1 MPARARFS
9 LSAARA
15 GAAALPQ
22 RLRLP
27 QVDPRAWA
35 GRLVPTRRSLAV
47 GLGLLAFGLTAYAF
61 ARETSLFAVDRID
74 VEGGSPRLAAE
85 VRQALAPV
93 AGTSL
98 VGLDGGA
105 AMRRVEA
112 LPTVV
117 SATYDRAFPHTLR
130 VVVVPERPASVLR
143 RGADSW
149 LLSARGRVI
158 ERLPLRADSR
168 LPRVWVAGSIPVS
181 IGGTLAGG
189 AGAAARA
196 VALAGPFGSRVA
208 AATYAKGL
216 LVFHLRSGLEVL
228 LGDTADVGLKAAIA
242 ARALPT
248 LPPGSTYLD
257 VSVPGRAVSGVGV
270 PTAILLQGSGRG

>member
-1 MPARARFS
+1 
-9 LSAARA
+9 
-15 GAAALPQ
+15 
-22 RLRLP
+22 
-27 QVDPRAWA
+27 
-35 GRLVPTRRSLAV
+35 VPTRRSLAV
-47 GLGLLAFGLTAYAF
+47 GFGLLVFGVAAYAV
-61 ARETSLFAVDRID
+61 ARETSLFAIGRIE
-74 VEGGSPRLAAE
+74 VRGGSPRLAAE

-98 VGLDGGA
+98 VGLDGVA

-130 VVVVPERPASVLR
+130 VSVIPERPGSVLR

-149 LLSARGRVI
+149 LISARGRVI
-158 ERLPLRADSR
+158 QRLPQRADRR
-168 LPRVWVAGSIPVS
+168 LPRVWVAGSAPIS
-181 IGGTLAGG
+181 IGGTLSGG
-189 AGAAARA
+189 AGVAARA
-196 VALAGPFGSRVA
+196 VALAGTLGSRVA
-208 AATYAKGL
+208 SATYAKGL

-228 LGDTADVGLKAAIA
+228 LGDTADVGLKAAVA
-242 ARALPT
+242 AKALPT
-248 LPPGSTYLD
+248 LPAGTTYLD